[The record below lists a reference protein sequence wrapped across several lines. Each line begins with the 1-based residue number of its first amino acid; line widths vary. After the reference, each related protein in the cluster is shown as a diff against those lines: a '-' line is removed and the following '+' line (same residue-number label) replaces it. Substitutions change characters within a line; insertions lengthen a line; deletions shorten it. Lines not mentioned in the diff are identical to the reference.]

1 MREKLIYTKI
11 SIDFYLSTL
20 SFLLKSMV
28 VKLHKYINTLY
39 NIFHMQSR
47 DGMRGVARPKI
58 ARRRRRRELGSW
70 NRRRRKRGGG
80 KWTDVEGS
88 WTKERGGGTIVVW
101 IKRRGDRVLRK
112 FRTTRTDESLIEWQ
126 KGSRGSWPLTFHC
139 DFAGPVW
146 AHRGLA
152 AGFARFL
159 AFFFFAS
166 CVDTGVSHPCAYH
179 GILKC
184 KTLITGG
191 MKEGGLRFWDF
202 LLMFLF
208 IFLIFIVDFF
218 CVANKKGWID

>member
-1 MREKLIYTKI
+1 MKKRTEKFIYTKI
-11 SIDFYLSTL
+11 SIDFYLSTW
-20 SFLLKSMV
+20 SFLLKSIV
-28 VKLHKYINTLY
+28 VKFHKYINTLY
-39 NIFHMQSR
+39 NIFRMQPR

-58 ARRRRRRELGSW
+58 ARRSREEEGLGSW
-70 NRRRRKRGGG
+70 NRRRRKRGG

-146 AHRGLA
+146 AHYGLT

-159 AFFFFAS
+159 AFFFAS
-166 CVDTGVSHPCAYH
+166 CADTGVSHPCIMGYWNVKLWLR
-179 GILKC
+179 GR
-184 KTLITGG
+184 
-191 MKEGGLRFWDF
+191 LRFWDF
-202 LLMFLF
+202 NCCF
-208 IFLIFIVDFF
+208 
-218 CVANKKGWID
+218 

>member
-1 MREKLIYTKI
+1 MEEEEGARFVKQKKTK
-11 SIDFYLSTL
+11 
-20 SFLLKSMV
+20 
-28 VKLHKYINTLY
+28 
-39 NIFHMQSR
+39 
-47 DGMRGVARPKI
+47 
-58 ARRRRRRELGSW
+58 ARRRKMDG
-70 NRRRRKRGGG
+70 RGGFLDEG
-80 KWTDVEGS
+80 K
-88 WTKERGGGTIVVW
+88 RGGTIVVW

>member
-39 NIFHMQSR
+39 NIFRMQSR

-58 ARRRRRRELGSW
+58 ARRRRRRRELGSW

-166 CVDTGVSHPCAYH
+166 CVDTGVSHPYAYH

-191 MKEGGLRFWDF
+191 MKRGRFEILGLFVDVFIYFFNFYSRFF
-202 LLMFLF
+202 L
-208 IFLIFIVDFF
+208 
-218 CVANKKGWID
+218 CGE

>member
-1 MREKLIYTKI
+1 MKIKKQRTEKLIYTKI

-39 NIFHMQSR
+39 NIFRMQPR

-70 NRRRRKRGGG
+70 NRRRKRGGG
-80 KWTDVEGS
+80 KWTDMEGS

-191 MKEGGLRFWDF
+191 MKRGRFEILGLFVDVFIYFFNFYSRFF
-202 LLMFLF
+202 L
-208 IFLIFIVDFF
+208 
-218 CVANKKGWID
+218 CGE